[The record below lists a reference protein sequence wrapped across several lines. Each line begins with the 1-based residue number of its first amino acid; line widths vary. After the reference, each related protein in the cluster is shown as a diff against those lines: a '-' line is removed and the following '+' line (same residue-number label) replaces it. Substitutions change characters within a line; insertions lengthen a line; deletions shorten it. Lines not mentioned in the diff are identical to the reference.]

1 MDTRIKLDI
10 SFILFRSYFIYR
22 EFIIFYLFMIIHR
35 LNENLIIIL
44 IFYSFLFILILF
56 IDYVKNIFLKISS
69 LILLILSNTFSLFHS
84 LFTIINHKNFAYLH
98 LYSHFSVPS
107 STSIV
112 KDKEISG
119 FDNVVAKGKQNSL
132 FTK

>member
-1 MDTRIKLDI
+1 
-10 SFILFRSYFIYR
+10 
-22 EFIIFYLFMIIHR
+22 MIIHR

-56 IDYVKNIFLKISS
+56 IDYIKNIFLKISS
-69 LILLILSNTFSLFHS
+69 SILLILSNTFSLFHS

-119 FDNVVAKGKQNSL
+119 FDNVVAKGKQFAFYEIANIL
-132 FTK
+132 YAKIYQLWNVKYKILWIIFYKL